1 MCQVQCN
8 HKLLEKLPHME
19 VFKFTNCNI
28 IIVVI
33 FATPIISYS
42 IWSMEFSSIKFYF
55 IFRHE
60 ILTRYL
66 VAE

>member
-1 MCQVQCN
+1 
-8 HKLLEKLPHME
+8 ME
-19 VFKFTNCNI
+19 VFKLTNCNI

-60 ILTRYL
+60 ILTWYL